1 MAASHES
8 VCGMAAIRN
17 DFIRSATLSG
27 YLKAAQDVGLD
38 PHAALKKAG
47 LNYECL
53 DSPDLPISLLSF
65 IKLLQISAVA
75 SDHQDF
81 GARAAI
87 ARGVP
92 DLGPVSLLLRE
103 AESIEDALQI
113 LISRLHLHGD
123 GTNMAIDV
131 RSSEPFISFRIAA
144 PRSVDTR
151 QATEFCVC
159 GITQLIRWLIGSNWR
174 PQRVCFAHASPGQ
187 AQVQRAF
194 FQAPVWYEQR
204 VSGIAIDQQ
213 TLRRRVETSAPFL
226 RRLAKQYLETS
237 LASKPADFST
247 RVSQVIVQRLPRDSC
262 TIEEVA
268 EILGV
273 HRRTLARRLERD
285 GQSYSE
291 LLQKARYQIAQ
302 HAAADRHLSLTEA
315 AEVTGF
321 QNLSSFSR
329 WFRVT
334 FGRSATQWRQDSA
347 QRSTRLLTGSRRSRV
362 R

>member
-1 MAASHES
+1 MAT
-8 VCGMAAIRN
+8 IRN

-27 YLKAAQDVGLD
+27 YLKASREVGLD
-38 PHAALKKAG
+38 AAATLNKAG
-47 LNYECL
+47 LKEECL
-53 DSPDLPISLLSF
+53 HSPDMPIARLSF
-65 IKLLQISAVA
+65 LKLLHLSAVA
-75 SDHQDF
+75 SGHYDF

-103 AESIEDALQI
+103 AESIEDALEI
-113 LISRLHLHGD
+113 LLSRLHLHGD

-131 RSSEPFISFRIAA
+131 RSSDPFISFQLAA
-144 PRSVDTR
+144 PRSIDTR
-151 QATEFCVC
+151 QGTEFCAC
-159 GITQLIRWLIGSNWR
+159 GMVQLIRWLIGSSWR
-174 PQRVCFAHASPGQ
+174 PLRVCFSHPSPGQ
-187 AQVQRAF
+187 TQVQRAF

-213 TLRRRVETSAPFL
+213 TLRRKVETSAPFL
-226 RRLAKQYLETS
+226 RRLARQYLEAS
-237 LASKPADFST
+237 LGNEPADFST
-247 RVSQVIVQRLPRDSC
+247 RVSEVIAQRLPSDSC
-262 TIEEVA
+262 TIEEVS

-285 GQSYSE
+285 GKSYSE
-291 LLQKARYQIAQ
+291 LLQKARCQIAR

-329 WFRVT
+329 WFRIT
-334 FGRSATQWRQDSA
+334 FGRSASQWRRDA
-347 QRSTRLLTGSRRSRV
+347 QRSAQLSAGARRSRV

>member
-1 MAASHES
+1 
-8 VCGMAAIRN
+8 MAAIRN

-38 PHAALKKAG
+38 AHATLKKAG
-47 LNYECL
+47 LKYQCL
-53 DSPDLPISLLSF
+53 HSPELPIARLSF
-65 IKLLQISAVA
+65 VKLLQLSA
-75 SDHQDF
+75 SESGHHDF

-113 LISRLHLHGD
+113 LLSRLHLHGD
-123 GTNMAIDV
+123 GTNIAIDV

-144 PRSVDTR
+144 PRNVDTR
-151 QATEFCVC
+151 QATEFCAC
-159 GITQLIRWLIGSNWR
+159 GMVQIIRWLTGSAWR
-174 PQRVCFAHASPGQ
+174 PLRVCFAHAGSGS

-204 VSGIAIDQQ
+204 VSGIVIDQQ
-213 TLRRRVETSAPFL
+213 TLRRKVETSSPFL
-226 RRLAKQYLETS
+226 RRLAKQYLEVS
-237 LASKPADFST
+237 LDSEPADFST
-247 RVSQVIVQRLPRDSC
+247 RVSEVIAQRLPKQSC
-262 TIEEVA
+262 TIEDVA

-273 HRRTLARRLERD
+273 HRRTLARRLERE
-285 GQSYSE
+285 GHGYSD
-291 LLQKARYQIAQ
+291 LLQKARYQVAQ

-334 FGRSATQWRQDSA
+334 FGRSATQWRGDLGKHVHPLSPSDKPLSPNVKRK
-347 QRSTRLLTGSRRSRV
+347 QR
-362 R
+362 

>member
-1 MAASHES
+1 MAT
-8 VCGMAAIRN
+8 IRN

-27 YLKAAQDVGLD
+27 YLKAARDVGLD
-38 PHAALKKAG
+38 ASATLKKAG
-47 LNYECL
+47 LKEECL
-53 DSPDLPISLLSF
+53 YSPDLPIARLSF
-65 IKLLQISAVA
+65 LKLLQISAAA
-75 SDHQDF
+75 SGHHDF

-113 LISRLHLHGD
+113 LLSRLHLHGD

-131 RSSEPFISFRIAA
+131 RSSEPFISFQLSA
-144 PRSVDTR
+144 PRSIDTR
-151 QATEFCVC
+151 QGTEFCAC
-159 GITQLIRWLIGSNWR
+159 GMVQLIRWLIGASWR
-174 PQRVCFAHASPGQ
+174 PLRVCFSHASPGQ
-187 AQVQRAF
+187 TQVQRAF

-213 TLRRRVETSAPFL
+213 TLRRKVETSAPFL
-226 RRLAKQYLETS
+226 RRLARQYLEAS
-237 LASKPADFST
+237 LGNEPADFST
-247 RVSQVIVQRLPRDSC
+247 RVSEVIAKRLPSDSC

-285 GQSYSE
+285 GKSYSE
-291 LLQKARYQIAQ
+291 LLQKARCQIAQ

-334 FGRSATQWRQDSA
+334 FGRSASEWRQDA
-347 QRSTRLLTGSRRSRV
+347 QRSARLSATVRRSRV

>member
-1 MAASHES
+1 MAT
-8 VCGMAAIRN
+8 IRN

-38 PHAALKKAG
+38 PYATLKKAG
-47 LNYECL
+47 LKPECL
-53 DSPDLPISLLSF
+53 QSPDLPIARLSF
-65 IKLLQISAVA
+65 LKLLQISAAA
-75 SDHQDF
+75 SGHHDF

-103 AESIEDALQI
+103 AESIEDALHI
-113 LISRLHLHGD
+113 LLSRLHLHGD

-131 RSSEPFISFRIAA
+131 RASDPFISFRLAA

-151 QATEFCVC
+151 QGTEFCAC
-159 GITQLIRWLIGSNWR
+159 GMVQLIRWLIGSTWR
-174 PQRVCFAHASPGQ
+174 PLRVTFAHASPGQ
-187 AQVQRAF
+187 TQVQRAF

-213 TLRRRVETSAPFL
+213 TLRRRVETSVPFL
-226 RRLAKQYLETS
+226 RRLAKQYLEAS
-237 LASKPADFST
+237 LGNEPADFST
-247 RVSQVIVQRLPRDSC
+247 RVAEVIARRLPGESC

-268 EILGV
+268 ETLGV

-285 GQSYSE
+285 GESYSG
-291 LLQKARYQIAQ
+291 LLQRARYQIAQ
-302 HAAADRHLSLTEA
+302 QAAADRHLSLTEA

-329 WFRVT
+329 WFKVT
-334 FGRSATQWRQDSA
+334 FGRSATQWRQSSL
-347 QRSTRLLTGSRRSRV
+347 QRSTQPSSLARRSRT

>member
-1 MAASHES
+1 
-8 VCGMAAIRN
+8 
-17 DFIRSATLSG
+17 
-27 YLKAAQDVGLD
+27 
-38 PHAALKKAG
+38 
-47 LNYECL
+47 
-53 DSPDLPISLLSF
+53 
-65 IKLLQISAVA
+65 
-75 SDHQDF
+75 
-81 GARAAI
+81 
-87 ARGVP
+87 
-92 DLGPVSLLLRE
+92 VSLLLRE

-131 RSSEPFISFRIAA
+131 RSSEPFISFRISA
-144 PRSVDTR
+144 PRNVDTR
-151 QATEFCVC
+151 QATEFCAC
-159 GITQLIRWLIGSNWR
+159 GMVQLIRWLIGSSWR
-174 PQRVCFAHASPGQ
+174 PLRVCFAHASPGQ

-204 VSGIAIDQQ
+204 ASGIAIDQQ
-213 TLRRRVETSAPFL
+213 TLRRRVETSSPFL
-226 RRLAKQYLETS
+226 RRLAKQYLEAS
-237 LASKPADFST
+237 LGNKPADFST
-247 RVSQVIVQRLPRDSC
+247 RVSEVIAQRLPRESC

-268 EILGV
+268 EMLGV

-285 GQSYSE
+285 GESYSG
-291 LLQKARYQIAQ
+291 LLQKARCQIAQ

-329 WFRVT
+329 WFRET

-347 QRSTRLLTGSRRSRV
+347 QRATRASGARRSRV

>member
-1 MAASHES
+1 MAT
-8 VCGMAAIRN
+8 IRN

-27 YLKAAQDVGLD
+27 YLKAARDVGLD
-38 PHAALKKAG
+38 ADATLKKAG
-47 LNYECL
+47 LKPDCL
-53 DSPDLPISLLSF
+53 QSPDLPIARLSF
-65 IKLLQISAVA
+65 VKLLQISAAA
-75 SDHQDF
+75 SGHADF

-113 LISRLHLHGD
+113 LLSRLHLHGD

-131 RSSEPFISFRIAA
+131 RANEPVISFRIAA
-144 PRSVDTR
+144 PGNVDTR
-151 QATEFCVC
+151 QATEFCAC
-159 GITQLIRWLIGSNWR
+159 GMVQLIRWLIGSTWR
-174 PQRVCFAHASPGQ
+174 PLRVCFTHASSGHTR
-187 AQVQRAF
+187 VQRAF
-194 FQAPVWYEQR
+194 FQAPVWYDQR
-204 VSGIAIDQQ
+204 ICGIVIDQQ
-213 TLRRRVETSAPFL
+213 TLRRRVETSTPFL
-226 RRLAKQYLETS
+226 RRLAKQYLEAS
-237 LASKPADFST
+237 LVSEPANFAT
-247 RVSQVIVQRLPRDSC
+247 RVAEVIAQRLPRESC

-268 EILGV
+268 DALGV

-291 LLQKARYQIAQ
+291 LLQKARCQIAQ
-302 HAAADRHLSLTEA
+302 HAAANRHLSLTEA

-329 WFRVT
+329 WFRET
-334 FGRSATQWRQDSA
+334 FGRSATQWRQDST
-347 QRSTRLLTGSRRSRV
+347 QRSTRELSSARRNRA

>member
-1 MAASHES
+1 MAT
-8 VCGMAAIRN
+8 IRN

-27 YLKAAQDVGLD
+27 YLKACRDVGLD
-38 PHAALKKAG
+38 PHVTLKKAG
-47 LNYECL
+47 LKPECVH
-53 DSPDLPISLLSF
+53 SPDLPISRLSF
-65 IKLLQISAVA
+65 VKLLQISAAA
-75 SDHQDF
+75 SGHYDF

-113 LISRLHLHGD
+113 LLSRLHLHGD

-144 PRSVDTR
+144 PRNVDTR
-151 QATEFCVC
+151 QSTEFCAC
-159 GITQLIRWLIGSNWR
+159 GMVQLIRWLIGSTWR
-174 PQRVCFAHASPGQ
+174 PLRVCFSHASPSQ
-187 AQVQRAF
+187 TQVQRAF
-194 FQAPVWYEQR
+194 FQAPVWYDQR
-204 VSGIAIDQQ
+204 VSGVVIDQQ
-213 TLRRRVETSAPFL
+213 TLRRKVETSAPFL
-226 RRLAKQYLETS
+226 RRLAKQYLE
-237 LASKPADFST
+237 ASFGNEPADFST
-247 RVSQVIVQRLPRDSC
+247 RVSEVIAQRLPRESC

-285 GQSYSE
+285 GQSYSG
-291 LLQKARYQIAQ
+291 LLQKARRQIAQ
-302 HAAADRHLSLTEA
+302 HAASDRHVSLTEA
-315 AEVTGF
+315 AEITGF

-329 WFRVT
+329 WFKET

-347 QRSTRLLTGSRRSRV
+347 QRSTAADSTARRSRV

>member
-1 MAASHES
+1 MAT
-8 VCGMAAIRN
+8 IRN

-27 YLKAAQDVGLD
+27 YLKAARDVGLD
-38 PHAALKKAG
+38 ADATLKKAG
-47 LNYECL
+47 LKPDCL
-53 DSPDLPISLLSF
+53 HSPDLLIARLAF
-65 IKLLQISAVA
+65 VKLLQISAAA
-75 SDHQDF
+75 SGHHDF

-113 LISRLHLHGD
+113 LLARLHLHGD

-131 RSSEPFISFRIAA
+131 RSNEPFISFRIAA

-151 QATEFCVC
+151 QATEFCAC
-159 GITQLIRWLIGSNWR
+159 GMVQLIRWLIGSSWR
-174 PQRVCFAHASPGQ
+174 PLRVCFTHANPGQ

-204 VSGIAIDQQ
+204 VSGIVIDQQ
-213 TLRRRVETSAPFL
+213 TLRRRIETSTPFL

-237 LASKPADFST
+237 LVSEPANFAT
-247 RVSQVIVQRLPRDSC
+247 RVSEVIAQRLSRESC

-268 EILGV
+268 DVLGM

-302 HAAADRHLSLTEA
+302 HAAANRRLSLTQA

-329 WFRVT
+329 WFRET
-334 FGRSATQWRQDSA
+334 FGRSATEWRQDSVRRA
-347 QRSTRLLTGSRRSRV
+347 SRDLSTARRTRA